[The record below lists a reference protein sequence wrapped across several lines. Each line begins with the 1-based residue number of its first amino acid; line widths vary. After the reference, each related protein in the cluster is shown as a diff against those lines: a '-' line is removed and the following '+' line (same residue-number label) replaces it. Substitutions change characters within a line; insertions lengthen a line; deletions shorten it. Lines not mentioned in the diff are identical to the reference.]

1 MSSREG
7 VQWQRWPVLD
17 TQVPER
23 LSLDACR
30 ALKNVGEFFQRLP
43 PQLIDRLVT
52 QVPAAAR
59 ARARSS
65 KTSRARNPL
74 APLVAHIQGL
84 GRKDGGEAAELSQE
98 EQGEA
103 EQRALALALSSRK
116 RAVILEFY
124 SPKCTLCKSLLD
136 LVLEVERKNQDWLG
150 IVMADVDNKKWLP
163 EVLYYDIKYV
173 PCFVLLDSRGRAL
186 AKTGVPYSR
195 LHVVTGLSY
204 LLESVRPIKSG

>member
-1 MSSREG
+1 
-7 VQWQRWPVLD
+7 
-17 TQVPER
+17 
-23 LSLDACR
+23 
-30 ALKNVGEFFQRLP
+30 
-43 PQLIDRLVT
+43 
-52 QVPAAAR
+52 
-59 ARARSS
+59 
-65 KTSRARNPL
+65 
-74 APLVAHIQGL
+74 
-84 GRKDGGEAAELSQE
+84 LSQE

-116 RAVILEFY
+116 KAVILEFY

-204 LLESVRPIKSG
+204 LLESVRP